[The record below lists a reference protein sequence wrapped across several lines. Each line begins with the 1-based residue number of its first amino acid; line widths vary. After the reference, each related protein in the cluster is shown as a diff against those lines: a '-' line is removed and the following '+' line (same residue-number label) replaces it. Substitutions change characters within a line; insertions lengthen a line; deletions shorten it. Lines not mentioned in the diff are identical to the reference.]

1 MRSRTTGARRS
12 VWRPLAGAIVAG
24 VLCWTAGFAWFLDVT
39 SQTSTPPPPHVDG
52 AVALTGGAG
61 RVELALRLLALGQA
75 DKLLVTG
82 IGGNT
87 DLSALGRLAGM
98 DLSPLA
104 SRITLGRYAASTRGN
119 AVETAAWAAQ
129 NSIRSIIVVTSTYHM
144 PRALVELRQS
154 LPGVQLFPL
163 PVQPIPQNEAEP
175 ATVERGPGLRLQAE
189 EYTKF
194 LLAVSGLS
202 TWFPHRDAIL
212 PLRPPAVSRSEPAG
226 GTT

>member
-1 MRSRTTGARRS
+1 
-12 VWRPLAGAIVAG
+12 VWRWLAGAIVTG
-24 VLCWTAGFAWFLDVT
+24 VLCWTAGFVWFLDVT
-39 SQTSTPPPPHVDG
+39 SRTSAPPPPHVDG
-52 AVALTGGAG
+52 VVALTGGAG
-61 RVELALRLLALGQA
+61 RVELALRLLALGEA

-98 DLSPLA
+98 DLLPLA

-129 NSIRSIIVVTSTYHM
+129 NDIRSIVVVTSPYHM

-154 LPGVQLFPL
+154 LPGVRLFPL
-163 PVQPIPQNEAEP
+163 PVQPFLQGEAES
-175 ATVERGPGLRLQAE
+175 ATVEHGPGLRLQVE
-189 EYTKF
+189 EYTKL
-194 LLAVSGLS
+194 LLAVTGLS
-202 TWFPHRDAIL
+202 SWFPHRDTVL
-212 PLRPPAVSRSEPAG
+212 PLRPPTVSRPEPAG